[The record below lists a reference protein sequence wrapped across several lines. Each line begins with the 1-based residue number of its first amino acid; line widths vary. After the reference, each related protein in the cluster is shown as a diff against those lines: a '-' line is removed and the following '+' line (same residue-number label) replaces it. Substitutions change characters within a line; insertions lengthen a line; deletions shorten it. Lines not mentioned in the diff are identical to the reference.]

1 MEQKLQV
8 VEHRYDEDEIDL
20 YELIEILVRHKMTIV
35 ITAIVCTLLSLGA
48 ALYARSQKD
57 NYLMKDIVILQP
69 TINLDKDGETKDYI
83 LKGLNVI
90 QPESILL
97 RNNNVKQLLEV
108 DRVKDEY
115 LSSTSKEFQNI
126 NSERKFLR
134 DIVTIIKDPKR
145 PDYVTIKAKIVGN
158 EEATQE
164 LIEKYIG
171 MIAAESNLKDLVEEE
186 IVVKKSELNKTAEE
200 IDKMENELTNIFR
213 NDTELRSLK
222 PEEKINYLNLK
233 YPTLMLKKLELEK
246 YYNSYSNDLIK
257 LNNMNVRYRAVR
269 DASDIY
275 LEEGKSKAKL
285 ILAVGSVLGVF
296 LGMMLAFLKEF
307 IEGYKKRYQK

>member
-35 ITAIVCTLLSLGA
+35 ITAIVCILLSLGA

-57 NYLMKDIVILQP
+57 NYLIKDIIVSQDSNVGGLLKD
-69 TINLDKDGETKDYI
+69 INI
-83 LKGLNVI
+83 I
-90 QPESILL
+90 QPESIIL
-97 RNNNVKQLLEV
+97 RNSNVKSLLEIEAI
-108 DRVKDEY
+108 KTEY
-115 LSSTSKEFQNI
+115 LKAVDKEFQNI

-145 PDYVTIKAKIVGN
+145 PDYVTLKAKIVGS
-158 EEATQE
+158 ESATKE
-164 LIEKYIG
+164 LVEKYVD

-222 PEEKINYLNLK
+222 PE
-233 YPTLMLKKLELEK
+233 
-246 YYNSYSNDLIK
+246 
-257 LNNMNVRYRAVR
+257 
-269 DASDIY
+269 
-275 LEEGKSKAKL
+275 
-285 ILAVGSVLGVF
+285 
-296 LGMMLAFLKEF
+296 
-307 IEGYKKRYQK
+307 